1 MFNFISVSLVTKC
14 WVGSNKKDLSY
25 WYQNSKLKDDR
36 IIELLDNIKR
46 RDDQIADR
54 DDTVDE
60 LRRIVQHRDAVIVD
74 KERRLRIVKE
84 ALSDWTTCCR

>member
-1 MFNFISVSLVTKC
+1 MFNLISVSLVNKC
-14 WVGSNKKDLSY
+14 QVGYNKKDLSY

-84 ALSDWTTCCR
+84 ALSD